1 MKSQLQAHLKDEK
14 ITWAVIDEN
23 ELAGQDRQHLFECRL
38 CRRKVEQ
45 FKKELQGFGV
55 NAMSTVPP
63 LTKRITL
70 PGEELNPVNNKSSWF
85 QSFGTVAMAGLVLFI
100 YFLVME
106 SPTPRYTP
114 LQSPGI
120 SMEDELLMDEIFE
133 MVENPLSDELYE
145 ITGDNG
151 GFDEEFLEFVVPDIQ
166 EDFQSKYIIQG
177 GMKKC

>member
-1 MKSQLQAHLKDEK
+1 MKSQIQAHLKDEK
-14 ITWAVIDEN
+14 IIRAIIDEN
-23 ELAGQDRQHLFECRL
+23 ELAGEERQHLFECQL
-38 CRRKVEQ
+38 CSKKVEQ
-45 FKKELQGFGV
+45 FKEELQEFGE
-55 NAMSTVPP
+55 NARSTVPP
-63 LTKRITL
+63 LTKRIAL
-70 PGEELNPVNNKSSWF
+70 PSEEPNPANNKSSWF
-85 QSFGTVAMAGLVLFI
+85 QSFGAVAMAGLVLFF

-106 SPTPRYTP
+106 STSPRHTP

-151 GFDEEFLEFVVPDIQ
+151 GFDEEFLEFVIPNIQ
-166 EDFQSKYIIQG
+166 EDLQSKYVIQG